1 MQPWCSGK
9 VGLLGISYYAAGQW
23 MVAAMRPPHLAA
35 LLPWQGTFD
44 FYRDRTRQDGIF
56 AGGFLGRWWPRSV
69 LRNQHG
75 NPDSPF
81 RDIVTGDRS
90 TGPASLSSEELAAN
104 RVDYIRNVLD
114 HPLLDD
120 WYRERIPDLSKI
132 DLPIFV
138 VANWGGLGLHLRGTL
153 AGFEAVAS
161 REKWLKV
168 QAGSYFITFVD
179 PKNVAIQRK
188 FFDRYLQGIDNGWE
202 HEPRVSV
209 ELRAPGEQ
217 IKRVI
222 IGNHWPLE
230 DTEWLRLHLDV
241 ERYDTRAGTGFYR

>member
-1 MQPWCSGK
+1 M
-9 VGLLGISYYAAGQW
+9 LGISYYAAGQW

-138 VANWGGLGLHLRGTL
+138 VANWGGLGPSSARHACRFRGRRFARKMAQGSGGLVLHHVYRPKERRHPTEVLRPVSERHRQRLGTRAKGQRRIAR
-153 AGFEAVAS
+153 AG
-161 REKWLKV
+161 RTD
-168 QAGSYFITFVD
+168 QARD
-179 PKNVAIQRK
+179 HRQ
-188 FFDRYLQGIDNGWE
+188 
-202 HEPRVSV
+202 
-209 ELRAPGEQ
+209 
-217 IKRVI
+217 I
-222 IGNHWPLE
+222 IG
-230 DTEWLRLHLDV
+230 RS
-241 ERYDTRAGTGFYR
+241 RIRSGSASISMSRI